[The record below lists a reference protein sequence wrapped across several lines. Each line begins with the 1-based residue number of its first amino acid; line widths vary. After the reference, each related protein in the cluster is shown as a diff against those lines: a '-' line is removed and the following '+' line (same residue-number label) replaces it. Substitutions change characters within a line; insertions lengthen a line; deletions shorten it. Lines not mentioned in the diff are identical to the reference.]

1 MNLDSQAAAKKGA
14 GGLPAMIGQ
23 WTIHQLRGLIQLI
36 SIAVAVIWQGLQP
49 LTWRRTVRAE
59 FFEQCHHVGLRALPF
74 ILITGSLVGLG
85 MVYQAIY
92 WLGVFGQTEF
102 TGPILVLVLVRE
114 VAPLFVALTVI
125 GRSGSVILVELGNMQ
140 IDGQFRM
147 LDAQGIDP
155 FLFLIV
161 PRVVAVSVCMFS
173 LTIVFITVALVSGFL
188 AGNALGSMDFTLQE
202 FVFRILSEMGLAE
215 ICDDT
220 LENFFHRFCRGF
232 NCLHNRFVRYR
243 FQIRS
248 PGSPAARCHKIRVG
262 SSVDIQHADTA
273 AVTGGWKVIMMKGIA
288 EHRSILRF
296 EKVKLLT
303 EQRAAAVRP
312 LILK

>member
-1 MNLDSQAAAKKGA
+1 MSESQEMAVNLDSQAAAKKGP
-14 GGLPAMIGQ
+14 GGFAATTGQ

-36 SIAVAVIWQGLQP
+36 SVAVAVIWQSLQP

-59 FFEQCHHVGLRALPF
+59 FFQQCYLVGLRALPF

-114 VAPLFVALTVI
+114 VAPLFVALTVV
-125 GRSGSVILVELGNMQ
+125 GRSGSVMLVELGNMQ
-140 IDGQFRM
+140 IDGQVRM

-161 PRVVAVSVCMFS
+161 PRVAAASVCMFS
-173 LTIVFITVALVSGFL
+173 LTIAFIMVALVSGFL
-188 AGNALGSMDFTLQE
+188 AGNALGSLDVTLQE

-215 ICDDT
+215 FATIP
-220 LENFFHRFCRGF
+220 LKSFFIGFVVALISCTTGLSVTRSRSDLLAALSRGVTKSV
-232 NCLHNRFVRYR
+232 L
-243 FQIRS
+243 
-248 PGSPAARCHKIRVG
+248 AALLISG
-262 SSVDIQHADTA
+262 
-273 AVTGGWKVIMMKGIA
+273 
-288 EHRSILRF
+288 
-296 EKVKLLT
+296 LLT
-303 EQRAAAVRP
+303 
-312 LILK
+312 LLL

>member
-1 MNLDSQAAAKKGA
+1 MSKSQVPAVNHDSQTAVKVRA
-14 GGLPAMIGQ
+14 GGFTASVGQ
-23 WTIHQLRGLIQLI
+23 WAIYQLRGLIQFTG
-36 SIAVAVIWQGLQP
+36 IAVAVFRQSLRP

-59 FFEQCHHVGLRALPF
+59 LLEQCHQVGTRALPF
-74 ILITGSLVGLG
+74 ILITGCLVGFG
-85 MVYQAIY
+85 IVYQAIY

-140 IDGQFRM
+140 IDGQVRM

-173 LTIVFITVALVSGFL
+173 LTIAFIMVALVSGFL
-188 AGNALGSMDFTLQE
+188 AGNALGSLDVTLQE

-215 ICDDT
+215 IAT
-220 LENFFHRFCRGF
+220 IPLKAFSIGF
-232 NCLHNRFVRYR
+232 VVALIACTTGLSVT
-243 FQIRS
+243 RS
-248 PGSPAARCHKIRVG
+248 RSDLPAALSRGVTK
-262 SSVDIQHADTA
+262 SVLA
-273 AVTGGWKVIMMKGIA
+273 A
-288 EHRSILRF
+288 
-296 EKVKLLT
+296 LLISGMLT
-303 EQRAAAVRP
+303 
-312 LILK
+312 LLL

>member
-1 MNLDSQAAAKKGA
+1 MSESQEMAVILDSQAAAKKGS
-14 GGLPAMIGQ
+14 GGFAATTGQ
-23 WTIHQLRGLIQLI
+23 WTIHQVRGLIQLI

-59 FFEQCHHVGLRALPF
+59 FFQQCYLVGLRALPF

-92 WLGVFGQTEF
+92 WLGVFGQTKF

-140 IDGQFRM
+140 IDGQVRM

-161 PRVVAVSVCMFS
+161 PRVAAVAVSMFS
-173 LTIVFITVALVSGFL
+173 LTIAFIMFALVSGFL
-188 AGNALGSMDFTLQE
+188 AGNALGSLDVTLQE

-215 ICDDT
+215 FATIP
-220 LENFFHRFCRGF
+220 LKSFFIGFVVALIACTTGLSVNRSRSDLLAALSRGVTKSV
-232 NCLHNRFVRYR
+232 L
-243 FQIRS
+243 
-248 PGSPAARCHKIRVG
+248 AALLISG
-262 SSVDIQHADTA
+262 
-273 AVTGGWKVIMMKGIA
+273 
-288 EHRSILRF
+288 
-296 EKVKLLT
+296 LLT
-303 EQRAAAVRP
+303 
-312 LILK
+312 LLL